1 MPLLAYGVSFRTAA
15 IDIRERLAFSPD
27 ELGEALAGLRRD
39 LDCVSEAAILSTCNR
54 TEIYCALEARD
65 EAPVADW
72 LAGHRAIGKR
82 DLEDT
87 AYVLWEEDAARHLMR
102 VASGLDSQ
110 VLGEPQIMGQ
120 VKAAYEVARGTG
132 TLGPELNLLS
142 QGALYAAKRVR
153 TDTGIGRNPVSIAYV
168 AVTMARQVI
177 DLGAAKCLLI
187 GAGETIEL
195 VARHLASAGVR
206 EIGIANRTLAR
217 ADQLARGIGARAMG
231 LGDIPRRL
239 RDYDLVISSTDAA
252 EHIVSASMVERAMLG
267 RTREP
272 SAGEREGLAPRKK
285 EPSAGEREGLAP
297 RKKEPSAGEREGLAP
312 RKRPLFL
319 VDIAVPRDIEPAAG
333 DIDGVFLHSVDDL
346 ALIVEE
352 NAAARRHAALQAETL
367 IDKGVAHYE
376 RARVLR
382 DNRDLVQQFRRRAD
396 GIRQEALERARQRL
410 DLGQDSADVMERLA
424 HELTN
429 KLIHDPTVAIRDAS
443 VDQRA
448 EFLESL
454 RALYGLE

>member
-15 IDIRERLAFSPD
+15 IDIRERLAFGPD
-27 ELGEALAGLRRD
+27 ELGDALAELRQD
-39 LDCVSEAAILSTCNR
+39 LDGVSEAAILSTCNR

-65 EAPVADW
+65 ETPVADW
-72 LAGHRAIGKR
+72 VAGHRAIGKR

-87 AYVLWEEDAARHLMR
+87 AYVLWDEDAARHLMR

-120 VKAAYEVARGTG
+120 VKAAYDIARGTG

-153 TDTGIGRNPVSIAYV
+153 TDTAIGQNPVSIAYV

-177 DLGAAKCLLI
+177 DVGAAKALLI

-217 ADQLARGIGARAMG
+217 AEELARKMGARAMG
-231 LGDIPRRL
+231 LTELPRRL
-239 RDYDLVISSTDAA
+239 GDYDLVISSTDAA
-252 EHIVSASMVERAMLG
+252 GHIVSASMVERAMLG
-267 RTREP
+267 RTR
-272 SAGEREGLAPRKK
+272 
-285 EPSAGEREGLAP
+285 
-297 RKKEPSAGEREGLAP
+297 
-312 RKRPLFL
+312 PLFL
-319 VDIAVPRDIEPAAG
+319 VDIAVPRDIDPAAG
-333 DIDGVFLHSVDDL
+333 EIDGVFLHSVDDL

-352 NAAARRHAALQAETL
+352 NAAARRRAAMQAEAL

-382 DNRDLVQQFRRRAD
+382 DNRGLVEQFRRRAD
-396 GIRQEALERARQRL
+396 GIRQQALDRARQRL
-410 DLGQDSADVMERLA
+410 DNGQDSAEVLERLA

-454 RALYGLE
+454 RTLYGLE

>member
-15 IDIRERLAFSPD
+15 IDIRERLAFPPD
-27 ELGEALAGLRRD
+27 ELGDAVAGLRRD
-39 LDCVSEAAILSTCNR
+39 LDGVSEAAILSTCNR
-54 TEIYCALEARD
+54 TEIYCALETPD

-72 LAGHRAIGKR
+72 IAAHRAIGRR

-87 AYVLWEEDAARHLMR
+87 AYVLWDGDAARHLMR

-120 VKAAYEVARGTG
+120 VKAAYELARGSG

-153 TDTGIGRNPVSIAYV
+153 TDTAIGKNPVSIAYV
-168 AVTMARQVI
+168 AVTMAQQVI
-177 DLGAAKCLLI
+177 DLGAARALLI

-195 VARHLASAGVR
+195 VARHLKSTGVR

-217 ADQLARGIGARAMG
+217 AEEVAQRMGADAMK
-231 LGDIPRRL
+231 LGDIPGRL

-252 EHIVSASMVERAMLG
+252 EHIVTAPMVERAMLG
-267 RTREP
+267 RT
-272 SAGEREGLAPRKK
+272 
-285 EPSAGEREGLAP
+285 
-297 RKKEPSAGEREGLAP
+297 
-312 RKRPLFL
+312 RPLFL
-319 VDIAVPRDIEPAAG
+319 VDIAVPRDIEPRAG
-333 DIDGVFLHSVDDL
+333 LIDGVFLHSVDDL

-352 NAAARRHAALQAETL
+352 NAAARRHAARQAESL

-382 DNRDLVQQFRRRAD
+382 DNRHLVQQFRQHAD
-396 GIRQEALERARQRL
+396 EVRQEALDRARQRL
-410 DLGQDSADVMERLA
+410 DNGQDSADVMQRLA

-429 KLIHDPTVAIRDAS
+429 KLIHAPTVAIRDAS

-448 EFLESL
+448 DYLESL

>member
-15 IDIRERLAFSPD
+15 IDIRERLAFPPD
-27 ELGEALAGLRRD
+27 ELGEALAELRQD
-39 LDCVSEAAILSTCNR
+39 LDGVSEAAILSTCNR
-54 TEIYCALEARD
+54 TEIYCALETRD
-65 EAPVADW
+65 AGPLVDW
-72 LAGHRAIGKR
+72 VAGHRAIGRR
-82 DLEDT
+82 DLEET
-87 AYVLWEEDAARHLMR
+87 AYELWDGDAARHLMR

-132 TLGPELNLLS
+132 ALGPELNLLS

-153 TDTGIGRNPVSIAYV
+153 TDTAIGKNPVSIAYV

-177 DLGAAKCLLI
+177 DLGAAKALLI

-195 VARHLASAGVR
+195 VARHLEGAGVR

-217 ADQLARGIGARAMG
+217 AEEVARGIFQRKATPSRPAGAPAAAHAMG
-231 LGDIPRRL
+231 LADIPRRL
-239 RDYDLVISSTDAA
+239 GDYDLVISSTDAA
-252 EHIVSASMVERAMLG
+252 EHIVSAPMVERAMLG
-267 RTREP
+267 RT
-272 SAGEREGLAPRKK
+272 
-285 EPSAGEREGLAP
+285 
-297 RKKEPSAGEREGLAP
+297 
-312 RKRPLFL
+312 RPLFL
-319 VDIAVPRDIEPAAG
+319 VDIAVPRDIDPGAG

-352 NAAARRHAALQAETL
+352 NAAARRQAALQAEAL

-396 GIRQEALERARQRL
+396 GIRQEALDRARQRL
-410 DLGQDSADVMERLA
+410 DSGQDSAEVMERLA

-443 VDQRA
+443 VGQRA
-448 EFLESL
+448 DFLESL
-454 RALYGLE
+454 RTLYGLE

>member
-15 IDIRERLAFSPD
+15 IDIRERLAFPPD
-27 ELGEALAGLRRD
+27 ELGEAVAGLRQD
-39 LDCVSEAAILSTCNR
+39 LDGVSEAAILSTCNR

-72 LAGHRAIGKR
+72 VAAHRAIGRR

-87 AYVLWEEDAARHLMR
+87 AYVLWDGDAARHLMR

-120 VKAAYEVARGTG
+120 VKAAYDIARGNG

-153 TDTGIGRNPVSIAYV
+153 TDTAIGKNPVSIAYV
-168 AVTMARQVI
+168 AVTMAQQVI
-177 DLGAAKCLLI
+177 DLGAARALLI

-195 VARHLASAGVR
+195 VARHLKSTGVR
-206 EIGIANRTLAR
+206 EIGIANRTVERAEAVAR
-217 ADQLARGIGARAMG
+217 SMGAHAMG
-231 LGDIPRRL
+231 LGEIPARL

-267 RTREP
+267 RTR
-272 SAGEREGLAPRKK
+272 
-285 EPSAGEREGLAP
+285 
-297 RKKEPSAGEREGLAP
+297 
-312 RKRPLFL
+312 PLFL
-319 VDIAVPRDIEPAAG
+319 VDIAVPRDIEPRAG
-333 DIDGVFLHSVDDL
+333 LIDGVFLHSVDDL

-352 NAAARRHAALQAETL
+352 NAAARRHAAVQAETL

-382 DNRDLVQQFRRRAD
+382 DNRHLVQQFRRHAD
-396 GIRQEALERARQRL
+396 GVRQEALDRARQRL
-410 DLGQDSADVMERLA
+410 DNGQDSADVMERLA

-429 KLIHDPTVAIRDAS
+429 KLIHAPTVAIRDAS

-448 EFLESL
+448 DFLESL
-454 RALYGLE
+454 RTLYGLE

>member
-15 IDIRERLAFSPD
+15 IDIRERLAFPPD
-27 ELGEALAGLRRD
+27 ELGEAVAGLRQD
-39 LDCVSEAAILSTCNR
+39 LDGVSEAAILSTCNR

-72 LAGHRAIGKR
+72 VAAHRAIGRR

-87 AYVLWEEDAARHLMR
+87 AYVLWDGDAARHLMR

-120 VKAAYEVARGTG
+120 VKAAYDIARGSG

-153 TDTGIGRNPVSIAYV
+153 TDTAIGKNPVSIAYV
-168 AVTMARQVI
+168 AVTMAQQVI
-177 DLGAAKCLLI
+177 DLGAARALLI

-195 VARHLASAGVR
+195 VARHLKSTGVR
-206 EIGIANRTLAR
+206 EIGIANRTVERAEEVAR
-217 ADQLARGIGARAMG
+217 SMGGHAMG
-231 LGDIPRRL
+231 LGELPARL

-267 RTREP
+267 RTR
-272 SAGEREGLAPRKK
+272 
-285 EPSAGEREGLAP
+285 
-297 RKKEPSAGEREGLAP
+297 
-312 RKRPLFL
+312 PLFL
-319 VDIAVPRDIEPAAG
+319 VDIAVPRDIEPQAG
-333 DIDGVFLHSVDDL
+333 LIEGVFLHSVDDL

-352 NAAARRHAALQAETL
+352 NAAARRDAAVQAEGL

-382 DNRDLVQQFRRRAD
+382 DNRHLVQRFRQHAD
-396 GIRQEALERARQRL
+396 GVRQEVLDRARQRL
-410 DLGQDSADVMERLA
+410 DNGQDSADVMERLA

-429 KLIHDPTVAIRDAS
+429 KLIHAPTVAIRDAG

-448 EFLESL
+448 DFLESL
-454 RALYGLE
+454 RTLYGLE

>member
-15 IDIRERLAFSPD
+15 IDIRERLAFPPD
-27 ELGEALAGLRRD
+27 ELGEAVAGLRRD
-39 LDCVSEAAILSTCNR
+39 LDGVSEAAILSTCNR

-72 LAGHRAIGKR
+72 VAAHRAIGRR

-87 AYVLWEEDAARHLMR
+87 AYVLWDGDAARHLMR

-120 VKAAYEVARGTG
+120 VKAAYDIARGSG

-153 TDTGIGRNPVSIAYV
+153 TDTAIGKNPVSIAYV
-168 AVTMARQVI
+168 AVTMAQQVI
-177 DLGAAKCLLI
+177 DLGAARALLI

-195 VARHLASAGVR
+195 VARHLNSTGVR
-206 EIGIANRTLAR
+206 EIGIANRTFAR
-217 ADQLARGIGARAMG
+217 ADEVARRVDAHAMG
-231 LGDIPRRL
+231 LGDIPGRL
-239 RDYDLVISSTDAA
+239 QDYDLVISSTDAA
-252 EHIVSASMVERAMLG
+252 EHIVTAPMVERAMLG
-267 RTREP
+267 RT
-272 SAGEREGLAPRKK
+272 
-285 EPSAGEREGLAP
+285 
-297 RKKEPSAGEREGLAP
+297 
-312 RKRPLFL
+312 RPLFL
-319 VDIAVPRDIEPAAG
+319 VDIAVPRDIEPRAG
-333 DIDGVFLHSVDDL
+333 LIDGVFLHSVDDL

-352 NAAARRHAALQAETL
+352 NAAARRHAAVQAEAL

-382 DNRDLVQQFRRRAD
+382 DNRHLVQQFRRHAD
-396 GIRQEALERARQRL
+396 GVRQEALDRARQRL
-410 DLGQDSADVMERLA
+410 DNGQDSADVLERLA

-429 KLIHDPTVAIRDAS
+429 KLIHAPTVAIRDAS

-448 EFLESL
+448 DFLESL

>member
-15 IDIRERLAFSPD
+15 IDIRERLAFPPD
-27 ELGEALAGLRRD
+27 ELGEAVAGLRQD
-39 LDCVSEAAILSTCNR
+39 LDGVSEAAILSTCNR

-72 LAGHRAIGKR
+72 VAAHRAIGRR

-87 AYVLWEEDAARHLMR
+87 AYVLWDGDAARHLMR

-120 VKAAYEVARGTG
+120 VKAAYDLARGNG

-153 TDTGIGRNPVSIAYV
+153 TDTAIGKNPVSIAYV
-168 AVTMARQVI
+168 AVTMAQQVI
-177 DLGAAKCLLI
+177 DLGAARALLI

-195 VARHLASAGVR
+195 VARHLKTTGVR
-206 EIGIANRTLAR
+206 EIGIANRTVERAEEVAR
-217 ADQLARGIGARAMG
+217 RVGAHAMG
-231 LGDIPRRL
+231 LGEIPARL

-267 RTREP
+267 R
-272 SAGEREGLAPRKK
+272 
-285 EPSAGEREGLAP
+285 
-297 RKKEPSAGEREGLAP
+297 
-312 RKRPLFL
+312 KRPLFL
-319 VDIAVPRDIEPAAG
+319 VDIAVPRDIEPRAG
-333 DIDGVFLHSVDDL
+333 LIDGVFLHSVDDL

-352 NAAARRHAALQAETL
+352 NAAARRHAAVQAETL

-382 DNRDLVQQFRRRAD
+382 DNRHLVQRFRRHAD
-396 GIRQEALERARQRL
+396 GVRQEALDRARQRL
-410 DLGQDSADVMERLA
+410 DNGQDSADVMERLA

-429 KLIHDPTVAIRDAS
+429 KLIHAPTVAIRDAS

-448 EFLESL
+448 DFLESL
-454 RALYGLE
+454 RTLYGLE